1 VPKDATLTTLA
12 QNRAVL
18 DALPFGDAQD
28 FEDTRRGFLGSLP
41 EVEIKN
47 DKGRVV
53 WSLKEYTFLAEEQ
66 APPDL
71 SARPPERRADA
82 TVMLERG
89 ALDRLLLRELSL
101 ADALQSASVRIEG
114 DPAQLVEL
122 LGMLDDSSLMFEVVE
137 PRRQA

>member
-71 SARPPERRADA
+71 SARPPERARRRHRDARARRA
-82 TVMLERG
+82 GPPSSCENF
-89 ALDRLLLRELSL
+89 LSPTPCNQQ
-101 ADALQSASVRIEG
+101 ACASRAI
-114 DPAQLVEL
+114 PPSL
-122 LGMLDDSSLMFEVVE
+122 SSFWECSTTL
-137 PRRQA
+137 P